1 MARPHERIFAL
12 IAAVLFLTTSLAFSG
27 AVIWQIMQDKKTNPD
42 NTQQTDNTKQGENML
57 TGTKLSGFTPVAK
70 VEQIEVQDL
79 TVGTGAEAK
88 ADSTVT
94 ANYVGALTSDG
105 TIFDASADHGG
116 PQTFSLAQVIKG
128 WTIGVTGMKV
138 GGKRRLLIPA
148 NLGYGEQGSP
158 PKIGP
163 NAALVFDIELLDVK

>member
-1 MARPHERIFAL
+1 MARPHERRFAL
-12 IAAVLFLTTSLAFSG
+12 MAAVLFLTTSLAFSG

-94 ANYVGALTSDG
+94 ANYVGALTSD
-105 TIFDASADHGG
+105 
-116 PQTFSLAQVIKG
+116 
-128 WTIGVTGMKV
+128 
-138 GGKRRLLIPA
+138 
-148 NLGYGEQGSP
+148 
-158 PKIGP
+158 
-163 NAALVFDIELLDVK
+163 